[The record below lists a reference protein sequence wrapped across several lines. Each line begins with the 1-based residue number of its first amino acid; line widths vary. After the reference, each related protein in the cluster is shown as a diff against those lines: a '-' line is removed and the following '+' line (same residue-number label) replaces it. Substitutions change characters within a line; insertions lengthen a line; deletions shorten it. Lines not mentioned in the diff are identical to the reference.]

1 MRLAFFGTSSFAV
14 PALRTTA
21 EAVVLV
27 VTQPPRPSGRGR
39 QLTYSPVWR
48 TAESLGIEV
57 CAPEKASDP
66 AFIERIRAMKCD
78 ALIVAS
84 YGQILKQDLL
94 DSAHRG
100 GINLHGSILPR
111 HRGAAPVQW
120 TILSGD
126 AEAGVTLMQM
136 DRGLDT
142 GDIIA
147 IARTEI
153 GPDETAGELEERL
166 SELASDLLCSWMPHI
181 RDGDYP
187 RIPQD
192 ESLATLARK
201 LSRADGAL
209 DLASEARDAYN
220 RFRACNPRPGAF
232 IQTRF
237 GALSVH
243 EMRLQEGSGGQIATV
258 RYKGGGDLVLVGTG
272 ADFVLKSVQLPGKR
286 RVTGEEFAN
295 GVRLRVGDSLV

>member
-1 MRLAFFGTSSFAV
+1 M
-14 PALRTTA
+14 PALRA
-21 EAVVLV
+21 IADSVVLV

-39 QLTYSPVWR
+39 QLMYSPVWR
-48 TAESLGIEV
+48 SAESIGIDV

-66 AFIERIRAMKCD
+66 AFIERIRALQCD

-84 YGQILKQDLL
+84 YGKILKQELL
-94 DSAHRG
+94 DSARRG

-111 HRGAAPVQW
+111 HRGAAPIQW

-147 IARTEI
+147 IAKTEI

-166 SELASDLLCSWMPHI
+166 SELAADLLRSWMPRI
-181 RDGDYP
+181 CGGDYP
-187 RIPQD
+187 RTPQE
-192 ESLATLARK
+192 ESRATVARK
-201 LSRADGAL
+201 LSKADGEL
-209 DLASEARDAYN
+209 DLTRNAQEVYN
-220 RFRACNPRPGAF
+220 RFRACTPRPGAL
-232 IQTRF
+232 ISTRF
-237 GALSVH
+237 GPLSVH
-243 EMRLQEGSGGQIATV
+243 EMRLRAGEGGELATV
-258 RYKGGGDLVLVGTG
+258 RSKGGGDLVLVGEG

-286 RVTGEEFAN
+286 RVTGEDFAN
-295 GVRLRVGDSLV
+295 GVRLKVGDSLV